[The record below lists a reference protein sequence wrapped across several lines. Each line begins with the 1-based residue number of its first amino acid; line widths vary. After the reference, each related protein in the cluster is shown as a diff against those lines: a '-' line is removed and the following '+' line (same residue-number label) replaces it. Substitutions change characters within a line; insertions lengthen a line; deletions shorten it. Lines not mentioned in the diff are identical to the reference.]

1 MKSEQD
7 IFKTIEKH
15 GGVVGAM
22 KHHTKEL
29 DRILNSDQV
38 GVYVHIEALN
48 DLLEHGRI
56 TGESSDD
63 DDS

>member
-1 MKSEQD
+1 MKNDQD

-22 KHHTKEL
+22 RHHTKEL
-29 DRILNSDQV
+29 DRILNNEQA
-38 GVYVHIEALN
+38 GAYVHIEALY

-56 TGESSDD
+56 TGQ
-63 DDS
+63 